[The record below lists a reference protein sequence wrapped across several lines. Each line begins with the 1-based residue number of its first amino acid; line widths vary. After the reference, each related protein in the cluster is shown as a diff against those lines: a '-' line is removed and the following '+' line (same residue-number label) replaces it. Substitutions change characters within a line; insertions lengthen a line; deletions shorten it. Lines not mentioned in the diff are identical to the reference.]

1 MLLRQEGEG
10 EERSGRRR
18 RRMSVFLSLYLF
30 LPFFGGKSEKQ
41 MDAGDKLVIEG
52 ARGEEGSRIRRGKRR
67 GMREKGRMEVCC
79 SFDLSVT

>member
-1 MLLRQEGEG
+1 MVVGKGEG
-10 EERSGRRR
+10 EERRERR
-18 RRMSVFLSLYLF
+18 RRMSVFLLLF